1 MPQYPRNT
9 YCRSQCPPQFG
20 QTCRPN
26 PAHCRPP
33 RRPGLWPSP
42 SPCPPQS
49 QGGGKPGAPVW
60 LAATLAGVGLMLLI
74 ICLPPCFWIAALG
87 AAMVAAGVIIV
98 VGKK

>member
-1 MPQYPRNT
+1 MMNQKREAEVWE
-9 YCRSQCPPQFG
+9 RVMAASAQ
-20 QTCRPN
+20 
-26 PAHCRPP
+26 
-33 RRPGLWPSP
+33 

-87 AAMVAAGVIIV
+87 AAMVAAGVIMV